1 MKVRV
6 TLDEW
11 MKLQEK
17 NIRLCDRA
25 YGDIPKTIFIGVKGD
40 DGFVEVRMKLVALS
54 EWEKFQDAWE
64 RISGVNYPNYNGVI
78 PRLAPQFFLICN

>member
-1 MKVRV
+1 MRV

-17 NIRLCDRA
+17 NIRLCDRDK
-25 YGDIPKTIFIGVKGD
+25 GEIPKTIFIGVKGN
-40 DGFVEVRMKLVALS
+40 DGFVEVCMKLVAVS

-64 RISGVNYPNYNGVI
+64 RISGVNYPNYNGAI